1 MKNESKEIVLEEG
14 EKYKRVARKPEQS
27 EPECVI
33 INSLEKNLNGEWI
46 EDTDE
51 ALYIEF
57 SDITKI
63 WIEDTDEALYI
74 EFSDIT
80 KIYKAW
86 GEKSKGDIFVEHIQS
101 HLKPGQEVI
110 CKICNKTV
118 GEIYQ
123 ELKSEK
129 EQANKGGKG

>member
-1 MKNESKEIVLEEG
+1 MKNESKEIVLE

-33 INSLEKNLNGEWI
+33 INSLEKNLNGE
-46 EDTDE
+46 
-51 ALYIEF
+51 
-57 SDITKI
+57 